1 MNHVQLVGTVAL
13 QVRLDEFGT
22 GTDSP
27 RTKATFLCA
36 VRRRNKSQEPDWIRV
51 ETWGVQAQN
60 LVRFNGKGSRVAI
73 AGHLRGNFYNPEGK
87 ERGGELRL
95 SVVAESI
102 TYLSAPK
109 AQDGAAQ
116 EPAPR
121 SRK

>member
-1 MNHVQLVGTVAL
+1 MNHVQLVGVVAS
-13 QVRLDEFGT
+13 QVRLDEFGA
-22 GTDSP
+22 GTASP

-36 VRRRNKSQEPDWIRV
+36 VRRWNRSHEPDWIRV
-51 ETWGVQAQN
+51 EAWGVQAQN

-73 AGHLRGNFYNPEGK
+73 AGHLRGNFYNPDDK
-87 ERGGELRL
+87 DTGGQLRL

-102 TYLSAPK
+102 TYLSAPRPQ
-109 AQDGAAQ
+109 AGAPQ